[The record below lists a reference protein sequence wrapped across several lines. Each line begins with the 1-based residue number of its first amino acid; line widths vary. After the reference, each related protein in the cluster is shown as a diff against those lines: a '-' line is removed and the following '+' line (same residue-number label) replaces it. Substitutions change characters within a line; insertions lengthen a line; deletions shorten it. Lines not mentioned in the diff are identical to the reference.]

1 MAKMVG
7 LSRNLKLQWLNKVV
21 ELVLEGLPEND
32 IHDQLNDYLSYE
44 ISSPTNI
51 RKTRE
56 ILMYIWVYDNQFSAK
71 LKEEALSLIKNYPD
85 YALEIH
91 WCMMLAAYPV
101 FDDMCKLIGK
111 MGEFQDE
118 ITLAQV
124 KQKLFDE
131 WGERTTLFHSI
142 DKLIATLK
150 AIDVLVCDKPGKYHI
165 KKHKVSNIKIS
176 AFMFYAMMLIDDG
189 GYYPF
194 IEVNNSTYLF
204 PFSYKLEKE
213 TVLEDSRFS
222 MNNFGGEL
230 SIFLTE

>member
-21 ELVLEGLPEND
+21 ELVLEGLPENE

-44 ISSPTNI
+44 ISSPTNV

-56 ILMYIWVYDNQFSAK
+56 ILMYIWVYENQYNSK
-71 LKEEALSLIKNYPD
+71 LKEEALALIKNYSD

-118 ITLAQV
+118 ITLAQL

-142 DKLIATLK
+142 DKLMATLK
-150 AIDVLVCDKPGKYHI
+150 AFGVLSCDKPGKYHI
-165 KKHKVSNIKIS
+165 AKHKVTNSKVS
-176 AFMFYAMMLIDDG
+176 AFMVYTMMLIDDG
-189 GYYPF
+189 GYYSF

-213 TVLEDSRFS
+213 IVMEDNRFS

>member
-1 MAKMVG
+1 
-7 LSRNLKLQWLNKVV
+7 
-21 ELVLEGLPEND
+21 VLEGFPENE

-44 ISSPTNI
+44 IASPTNV

-56 ILMYIWVYDNQFSAK
+56 ILMYIWVYENQYSAK
-71 LKEEALSLIKNYPD
+71 LKNEALTLIKNYPE
-85 YALEIH
+85 YALELH

-118 ITLAQV
+118 ITLAQL

-150 AIDVLVCDKPGKYHI
+150 AIDVLNCDKPGKYHVT
-165 KKHKVSNIKIS
+165 KHKVNNSKVS
-176 AFMFYAMMLIDDG
+176 AFMVYTMMLVDDG
-189 GYYPF
+189 GYYSLLD
-194 IEVNNSTYLF
+194 VNNSTYLF
-204 PFSYKLEKE
+204 PFVYKLEKE
-213 TVLEDSRFS
+213 TILEDSRFS

-230 SIFLTE
+230 SIFLKE

>member
-21 ELVLEGLPEND
+21 ELVLEGLSKNE

-44 ISSPTNI
+44 ISSPTNL

-56 ILMYIWVYDNQFSAK
+56 ILMYIWVYENQHSAK
-71 LKEEALSLIKNYPD
+71 LKEEALTLIKHYPN
-85 YALEIH
+85 YALGVH

-101 FDDMCKLIGK
+101 FDDMCKVIGK
-111 MGEFQDE
+111 MEEFQDE
-118 ITLAQV
+118 ITLAQL

-150 AIDVLVCDKPGKYHI
+150 AIDILSCDKPGKYHVT
-165 KKHKVSNIKIS
+165 KHKVNNTKVS
-176 AFMFYAMMLIDDG
+176 AFMVYTMMLIDNS
-189 GYYPF
+189 GYYSL

-204 PFSYKLEKE
+204 PFIYQLEKE
-213 TVLEDSRFS
+213 TILEDARFAIS
-222 MNNFGGEL
+222 NFGDKL
-230 SIFLTE
+230 SISLND